1 MGFILQIYKKLFGFL
16 IRDKLTHN
24 ISADKLSIFSIDI
37 DLNYSRYISIYIPKP
52 LDPNKILDLAESY
65 ASAIIDMGS
74 GQMAQDAI
82 KMLET
87 SLDKNNNLE
96 KSLYDNIVYYI
107 VYKSEIRADINDPM
121 IRPLSV
127 FKK

>member
-1 MGFILQIYKKLFGFL
+1 MQFILQIYNKLCEFFVKSKEA
-16 IRDKLTHN
+16 DN
-24 ISADKLSIFSIDI
+24 ISIDKLSLFSIDI
-37 DLNYSRYISIYIPKP
+37 DINHNRYISIYIPKP
-52 LDPNKILDLAESY
+52 LDPNKILNLAEAY

-74 GQMAQDAI
+74 GQTGQDAI
-82 KMLET
+82 KILET

-96 KSLYDNIVYYI
+96 KMLYDNIIYYI
-107 VYKSEIRADINDPM
+107 VYKSEIRSDINDPM